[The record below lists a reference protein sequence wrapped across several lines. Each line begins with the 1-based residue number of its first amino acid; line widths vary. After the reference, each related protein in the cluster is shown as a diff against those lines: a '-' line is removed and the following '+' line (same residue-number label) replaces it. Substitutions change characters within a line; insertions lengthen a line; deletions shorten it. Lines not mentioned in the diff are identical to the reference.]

1 MNNTYLDILRQ
12 YWGYDSF
19 RGIQEEIITSVCEG
33 HDTLGLMPT
42 GGGKSICFQVPAL
55 FMDGI
60 CIVVTPLIALMKD
73 QVTQLRARGIK
84 AAAVYSG
91 MMHDEIIRTFDN
103 CILGDYKFLYLS
115 PERLCTELFM
125 QKLIRMRKVCMITV
139 DEAHCI
145 SQWGYDFRP
154 SYLGI
159 AKVRHI
165 LPYHVPVLALTATAT
180 PEVVKD
186 IQDRLE
192 FPEYRAFS
200 MSFERKNLIYVV
212 RHTTNKEDEIL
223 RILHGVTQGSAI
235 IYTRNRRMTTELA
248 RFLLDN
254 GITADAYHAGLTAA
268 EKDIRQTN
276 WTKGRNRVMVATNAF
291 GMGIDKP
298 DVRVVIHYNRPDSME
313 AYFQEAGRAGR
324 DGLASYAVL
333 LVEKGDKLTLTRRIP
348 ETYPELEYIRETY
361 ENVCCFLQVGV
372 GEAEGRTFD
381 FSLEKFCYVFRQFP
395 VPVDSSLKLL
405 SNAGYIEYHEQQD
418 FRSLLK
424 VLVRKE
430 TLYQLNDNGQEQ
442 DTITQAILRMYT
454 GVFADCVPIE
464 EMMIAHYT
472 GISPERVYAVLKTMR
487 QNRII
492 EYIPHRSV
500 PTITFTRPRVDTE
513 RIFLAT
519 SVYQDRMED
528 YRKRIGRM
536 IDYAYSDD
544 TCRSRLLLEYF
555 GENVTEDCGQCDVCL
570 HRKHMSEE
578 ERETMDARHTIR
590 KHLADGEPHPLESLT
605 SLGIPSDQLHD
616 ALRLMADEEE
626 VVVEGSEIKLT
637 INN

>member
-1 MNNTYLDILRQ
+1 MDILRQ

-55 FMDGI
+55 SMDGI

-91 MMHDEIIRTFDN
+91 MMHDEIVRTFDN

-115 PERLCTELFM
+115 PERLATELFL
-125 QKLIRMRKVCMITV
+125 QKLVRMRKVCMITV
-139 DEAHCI
+139 DEAHCV

-154 SYLGI
+154 SYLEI
-159 AKVRHI
+159 AKARHV

-186 IQDRLE
+186 IQDKLE
-192 FPEYRAFS
+192 FPDYRAYS
-200 MSFERKNLIYVV
+200 MSFERKNIIYVV
-212 RHTTNKEDEIL
+212 RHTTNKADEML
-223 RILHGVTQGSAI
+223 RILNGVTQGSAI
-235 IYTRNRRMTTELA
+235 VYTRSRRMTTEIA

-298 DVRVVIHYNRPDSME
+298 DVRVVIHYNIPDSME

-324 DGLASYAVL
+324 DGPASYAVL
-333 LVEKGDKLTLTRRIP
+333 LVEKGDKATLTRRVP
-348 ETYPELEYIRETY
+348 ETYPDIDYIRQTY
-361 ENVCCFLQVGV
+361 ENMSCFLQVGV

-381 FSLEKFCYVFRQFP
+381 FSLEKFCTVFRQFP
-395 VPVDSSLKLL
+395 VHTDSALRLL
-405 SNAGYIEYHEQQD
+405 TNAGYIEYHENQD
-418 FRSLLK
+418 FRSLVK

-430 TLYQLNDNGQEQ
+430 ALYRLNDNGQDQ
-442 DTITQAILRMYT
+442 DTVTQAILRMYT

-472 GISPERVYAVLKTMR
+472 GLSPERIYAILKSMR

-513 RIFLAT
+513 RIYLAP
-519 SVYQDRMED
+519 SVYQDRMKD
-528 YRKRIGRM
+528 YKTRIANM
-536 IDYAYSDD
+536 IEYAYSDY

-555 GENVTEDCGQCDVCL
+555 GEEVTEDCGQCDVCL
-570 HRKHMSEE
+570 KRKHMNEE
-578 ERETMDARHTIR
+578 ERKTMDACRVIR
-590 KHLADGEPHPLESLT
+590 KHLSDGEAHSVESLT
-605 SLGIPSDQLHD
+605 SLGIPSEQLHS

-626 VVVEGSEIKLT
+626 IMVNGDKVSLAP
-637 INN
+637 

>member
-1 MNNTYLDILRQ
+1 MSNTYLDILRQ

-42 GGGKSICFQVPAL
+42 GGGKSICFQVPAMS
-55 FMDGI
+55 MDGI

-91 MMHDEIIRTFDN
+91 MTHDEIIYTFDN
-103 CILGDYKFLYLS
+103 CILGGYKFLYLS
-115 PERLCTELFM
+115 PERLATELFL

-139 DEAHCI
+139 DEAHCV

-154 SYLGI
+154 SYLEI
-159 AKVRHI
+159 AKIRHVI
-165 LPYHVPVLALTATAT
+165 PYHVPVLALTATAT

-186 IQDRLE
+186 IQDKLE
-192 FPEYRAFS
+192 FAEYRAFS

-212 RHTTNKEDEIL
+212 RHTTNKADEIL
-223 RILHGVTQGSAI
+223 RILNGVTQGSAI
-235 IYTRNRRMTTELA
+235 VYTRSRRMTTEIA

-254 GITADAYHAGLTAA
+254 GITADSYHAGLTSA
-268 EKDIRQTN
+268 EKDIRQVN

-298 DVRVVIHYNRPDSME
+298 DVRVVIHYNIPDSME

-324 DGLASYAVL
+324 DGQASYAVL
-333 LVEKGDKLTLTRRIP
+333 LVEKGDKLTLTRRVP
-348 ETYPELEYIRETY
+348 ETFPEIDYIRQTY
-361 ENVCCFLQVGV
+361 ENVSCFLQVGV

-381 FSLEKFCYVFRQFP
+381 FHIEKFCPVFHQFP
-395 VPVDSSLKLL
+395 VHTDSALRLL
-405 SNAGYIEYHEQQD
+405 NNAGYIEYHENQD

-424 VLVRKE
+424 ILVRKE
-430 TLYQLNDNGQEQ
+430 TLYRLNDNGQDQ
-442 DTITQAILRMYT
+442 DTVTQAVLRMYT
-454 GVFADCVPIE
+454 GVFADTVPIE
-464 EMMIAHYT
+464 EVMIAHYT
-472 GISPERVYAVLKTMR
+472 GLTVERVYAILKTMR

-513 RIFLAT
+513 RIFLPP
-519 SVYQDRMED
+519 SVYQDRIAD
-528 YRKRIGRM
+528 YKKRIAKM
-536 IDYAYSDD
+536 IEYAYSDD

-555 GENVTEDCGQCDVCL
+555 GEEVAEDCGQCDVCL
-570 HRKHMSEE
+570 HRKHMSDD
-578 ERETMDARHTIR
+578 ERKAMDARHAIR
-590 KHLADGEPHPLESLT
+590 KYLADGEPHPLESLT
-605 SLGIPSDQLHD
+605 SLGITSEQLHA

-626 VVVEGSEIKLT
+626 VVVDGSEVRIKS
-637 INN
+637 